1 MLEPTPLYGGN
12 ADFLEGLYEQY
23 LRDPASVD
31 ERWRGYFERMSPPA
45 AGERPHGPIQAEIA
59 ARARAPRALQP
70 AAAPAA
76 GPPGADNAAKQ
87 AAVSR
92 LIQIWTNRG
101 HLLAK
106 VDPLGLTVRPRPRV
120 LELSY
125 FGLSEGDLDTEF
137 FTGSRNGAVP
147 KREKLRDILAQLEF
161 IYGGTIGAEFA
172 HVSDSDERLWLQD
185 QFQSGRLTGQFTR
198 EERRNILW
206 QLTAAEGLERYLHT
220 KYVGQKRF
228 SLEGGDSF
236 VALLDDLV
244 QSSGSAGIEEAVIGM
259 AHRGRLNVLVNLLG
273 KSPSALFS
281 EFEGS
286 YDLSH
291 LKGSGDVKYHKGFSA
306 DLRTPSGNVH
316 TVLAFNPSHLEVVNP
331 VVEGSVRAR
340 QERRGDEKGLR
351 VLPILVHGDAAFAG
365 QGVVMETMQ
374 LSQARGYYTGG
385 TVHLVINN
393 QVGFTTSD
401 PRDTRSTIYS
411 SDVAKM
417 LEAPIFHVNADDPE
431 AVVFVSRLAL
441 KYRMQF
447 RKDVVIDLVCYRR
460 HGHNE
465 ADEPAATQPVMYRV
479 IRQHPTAR
487 KLYADK
493 LIAEGVITESDAAG
507 MMEQYRNGLD
517 EGRPQA
523 RASLGMIGNK
533 YTVDWTPYAQIDWTE
548 RIQSGVEVRRLRSLG
563 ERATAFPEGFSLHPR
578 VAQMMLNRKKMIAGD
593 LPLDWGCAETLA
605 YAALIEDGFSVR
617 ISGQDSG
624 RGTFFHRHAVLHDQ
638 NSDNTYIPLQHIA
651 DHQPRVQV
659 IDSVLSEEAVMGFE
673 YGYSTTEPNALVIWE
688 GQYGDFANG
697 AQVII
702 DQFISSG
709 EAKWERFCGLALFLP
724 HGYEGAG
731 PEHSSARLERFLQ
744 LCAEWNMQ
752 VCVPSTPAQMFHML
766 RRQMLQPF
774 RKPLIVMSPKSL
786 LRHEMSV
793 SSLEDLTRGSFAR
806 IIDETDELLP
816 AQVRRLVF
824 CSGKVYFDLLK
835 ARRKDGIRDVA
846 LVRIEQ
852 LYPFPT
858 EEYEAILSRYPNARE
873 IVWCQEEPQNQG
885 AWYQIRHRLQ
895 EPLGARR
902 QVLYAGRAPAAA
914 PATGIAKIHEAEQH
928 ALIDAALKA
937 TATEDSARETTRL
950 TGSAPA
956 PIAIA
961 APATLAAPAVAPA
974 TPAPAMRK
982 SS

>member
-12 ADFLEGLYEQY
+12 ADYLDALYEQY
-23 LRDPASVD
+23 LRDPGSVEEAWRHYFSQLSPATAA
-31 ERWRGYFERMSPPA
+31 ERA
-45 AGERPHGPIQAEIA
+45 HGPIRAAIAE
-59 ARARAPRALQP
+59 RARAPRAAQV
-70 AAAPAA
+70 ARE
-76 GPPGADNAAKQ
+76 GGADGGNARQ

-101 HLLAK
+101 HLVAK
-106 VDPLGLTVRPRPRV
+106 VDPLELTQRPRPRV
-120 LELSY
+120 LELGY
-125 FGLSEGDLDTEF
+125 FGLTEADLDTEF
-137 FTGSRNGAVP
+137 FTGSRTDAVP
-147 KREKLRDILAQLEF
+147 KRMKLREILAQLEN
-161 IYGGTIGAEFA
+161 IYGGPIGAEFA
-172 HVSDSDERLWLQD
+172 HVSESDERLWLQD
-185 QFQSGRLTGQFTR
+185 QFQAGRLLQRFTP
-198 EERRNILW
+198 EERRNLLW

-228 SLEGGDSF
+228 SLEGGESF
-236 VALLDDLV
+236 VALLDDLI
-244 QSSGSAGIEEAVIGM
+244 QSSGAAGVEEVVIGM
-259 AHRGRLNVLVNLLG
+259 AHRGRLNVLVNILG
-273 KSPSALFS
+273 KSPSVMFS
-281 EFEGS
+281 EFEGV

-291 LKGSGDVKYHKGFSA
+291 LKGSGDVKYHKGFSS

-316 TVLAFNPSHLEVVNP
+316 TVLAFNPSHLEVVDP

-340 QERRGDEKGLR
+340 QERRGDASGDR
-351 VLPILVHGDAAFAG
+351 VLPVLVHGDAAFAG
-365 QGVVMETMQ
+365 QGVVMETLQ
-374 LSQARGYYTGG
+374 LAQARGYYTGG
-385 TVHLVINN
+385 TLHLVINN

-401 PRDTRSTIYS
+401 PRDTRSTIYC

-431 AVVFVSRLAL
+431 AVVFVTRLAL
-441 KYRMQF
+441 KYRLKF
-447 RKDVVIDLVCYRR
+447 HKDVVIDLVCYRR

-465 ADEPAATQPVMYRV
+465 ADEPAATQPVMYRA

-487 KLYADK
+487 KLYGDR
-493 LIAEGVITESDAAG
+493 LVAEGVISEPEVAQ
-507 MMEQYRNGLD
+507 MMEQYRAGLD

-533 YTVDWTPYAQIDWTE
+533 FTVDWRPYSQIDWAE
-548 RIQSGVEVRRLRSLG
+548 RIQTGVELARLRSLG
-563 ERATAFPEGFSLHPR
+563 ERLTRFPEDLSLHPR
-578 VAQMMLNRKKMIAGD
+578 VAQIIANRRRMLAGEH
-593 LPLDWGCAETLA
+593 PLDWGYAETLA
-605 YAALIEDGFSVR
+605 YGSLIEQGYAVR

-638 NSDNTYIPLQHIA
+638 NSDRTYIPLQHLA
-651 DHQPRVQV
+651 ERQPRVQV
-659 IDSVLSEEAVMGFE
+659 IDSVLSEEAVLGFE
-673 YGYSTTEPNALVIWE
+673 YGYSTTEPNTLVVWE
-688 GQYGDFANG
+688 AQYGDFANG

-709 EAKWERFCGLALFLP
+709 EAKWERFCGLVLFLP

-744 LCAEWNMQ
+744 LCAESNMQ

-774 RKPLIVMSPKSL
+774 RKPLIVMTPKSL
-786 LRHEMSV
+786 LRHELSV
-793 SSLEDLTRGSFAR
+793 SGLEDLARGSFAR
-806 IIDETDELLP
+806 VIDEADDLPP

-852 LYPFPT
+852 LYPFPS
-858 EEYEAILSRYPNARE
+858 EEYEAILNRYSNVRE

-895 EPLGARR
+895 ELLGGRA
-902 QVLYAGRAPAAA
+902 VLYAGRAPAAA
-914 PATGIAKIHEAEQH
+914 PATGIAKIHEAEQQ
-928 ALIDAALKA
+928 ALIHAALQA

-950 TGSAPA
+950 TN
-956 PIAIA
+956 A
-961 APATLAAPAVAPA
+961 APAAAPKVSSPTPVPA
-974 TPAPAMRK
+974 LRK